1 MVCSQYLRKIS
12 IAIYIHTQQLSYF
25 FITSMLI
32 KVRKDTS
39 LVNPNDGNDYYN
51 FICLEVFI
59 FRILECE

>member
-39 LVNPNDGNDYYN
+39 LVNPNDDKGYYS
-51 FICLEVFI
+51 FI
-59 FRILECE
+59 